1 MNIIPRIYRIEVKIE
16 NPAFFSVIH
25 RTFEFVS
32 QDEAQEF
39 FDFCVEH
46 DIGTVITTRS
56 PYTCKRAL
64 NSLRRELELAAEGR
78 VA

>member
-1 MNIIPRIYRIEVKIE
+1 MTTIARIYRIEVKIN
-16 NPAFFSVIH
+16 NPALYSVIH

-56 PYTCKRAL
+56 PYTNERAL

>member
-16 NPAFFSVIH
+16 NPALHGVIH

-39 FDFCVEH
+39 FDFCVDH
-46 DIGTVITTRS
+46 NIPTVITTHS
-56 PYTCKRAL
+56 PYTNERAL